1 MATTTRAKAK
11 AGDGAGRAAVEPLA
25 VRPEAAFALLGIS
38 RAYGYR
44 LLASGVLPSVKVGGA
59 RLVPTG
65 ALRAWLDGELAR
77 QRSA

>member
-1 MATTTRAKAK
+1 M
-11 AGDGAGRAAVEPLA
+11 
-25 VRPEAAFALLGIS
+25 RPEAAFALLGIS